1 MVTEYQTIETVTA
14 SEYVEKYSR
23 FLSFLHPCQSI
34 EDAKVVI
41 AAYKKEHPKARHYC
55 FAYQIGAEKSTY
67 RAYDDGEPTGS
78 AGMPILQT
86 LKSQDLTNVLLVV
99 VRYFGGIQLGKQ
111 GLTNA
116 YKQAARQVVQ
126 SAMIVKRTNT
136 LIIDVVIPSK
146 QYYESIRYLKDQN
159 IRIIEENY
167 LKDSTIRLKLDVPLL
182 LIDKIKDWFDGHFDK

>member
-1 MVTEYQTIETVTA
+1 
-14 SEYVEKYSR
+14 
-23 FLSFLHPCQSI
+23 
-34 EDAKVVI
+34 
-41 AAYKKEHPKARHYC
+41 
-55 FAYQIGAEKSTY
+55 
-67 RAYDDGEPTGS
+67 
-78 AGMPILQT
+78 MPILQT